1 MRPGLEKETIKM
13 TEQKTNMT
21 FLPKKGNYRG
31 LIVYQKAE
39 CIYDITFFFAHHFFV
54 ERKDRTIDQVVQ
66 AARSGKQNIA
76 EGCAAASTSAET
88 ELKLLGVARAS
99 MQETLLDFEDYLRTR
114 HLEQWALD
122 DPRTK
127 QTQEFC
133 KKHNSPADYTK
144 DIDKRSP
151 EALCNIAI
159 TLIHQF
165 DNMMGKLLDRLQKDF
180 VEEGGIRERMT
191 AARLGYRNE
200 QKTRI
205 AELETE
211 NRTLKARIAELE
223 QKLRKLIGPMG
234 LIGLI
239 GRIGLISLMGHIGR
253 MGLMGLIGLIGPMG
267 LTACSSDGGDD
278 AVAPAPTPVTEV
290 AISFSGNESQEVAV
304 NNGTNR
310 ANGAYGANRAN
321 GPYRRAAGAPLSESA
336 TTFNV
341 WGYKNMAYSAEV
353 YGGTQTVFPDYQV
366 EWHNGSAATTL
377 TNSSGWEYIL
387 PETGQS
393 IKYWDW
399 SAKAYRFFAATGF
412 DKEAAVP
419 ATPGAYVAYKTYGA
433 NGTYGASG
441 DYKTYEISML
451 ADASP
456 GATAEATAAKR
467 KATPYFSRLWFSTG
481 NQVTYP
487 DKLFGKPVTLE
498 FVKPF
503 TRVRFLFIYSYP
515 REGIKLTGKSFKP
528 SDDSKH
534 IARKGIVTV
543 HYPTEGTDIKEW
555 FTVTPMTGAGSG
567 ELTELTEDYDPEDDG
582 KEYTETDEGWYMVIP
597 NNAQG
602 TYTLSVN
609 INGETK
615 TAVVPENYM
624 QWLPGYSYTY
634 VFKITD
640 LGGVEI
646 GWVEYAMTPWKE
658 MEADWTVYNW

>member
-1 MRPGLEKETIKM
+1 M

-54 ERKDRTIDQVVQ
+54 
-66 AARSGKQNIA
+66 
-76 EGCAAASTSAET
+76 
-88 ELKLLGVARAS
+88 
-99 MQETLLDFEDYLRTR
+99 
-114 HLEQWALD
+114 
-122 DPRTK
+122 
-127 QTQEFC
+127 
-133 KKHNSPADYTK
+133 
-144 DIDKRSP
+144 
-151 EALCNIAI
+151 
-159 TLIHQF
+159 
-165 DNMMGKLLDRLQKDF
+165 
-180 VEEGGIRERMT
+180 ERMT

-239 GRIGLISLMGHIGR
+239 GPIGR
-253 MGLMGLIGLIGPMG
+253 MGLMRLMGLISLG

-290 AISFSGNESQEVAV
+290 AISFSGSESQEVAV

-310 ANGAYGANRAN
+310 ANGAYGANGANRAY
-321 GPYRRAAGAPLSESA
+321 GPYRRAAGAPLSEST

-456 GATAEATAAKR
+456 ELDGESKIDAEATAAKR
-467 KATPYFSRLWFSTG
+467 KDTPYFSRLWFSTG

-503 TRVRFLFIYSYP
+503 TRVRYLFIYSYP

-646 GWVEYAMTPWKE
+646 GWVEYAMTSWKE

>member
-1 MRPGLEKETIKM
+1 M

-200 QKTRI
+200 QK
-205 AELETE
+205 
-211 NRTLKARIAELE
+211 ARIAELE
-223 QKLRKLIGPMG
+223 AENSTLKARVAALEQKLKKLIGPMG
-234 LIGLI
+234 LIGL
-239 GRIGLISLMGHIGR
+239 
-253 MGLMGLIGLIGPMG
+253 MGLMGLISLGLV
-267 LTACSSDGGDD
+267 ACSSGGGDD

-290 AISFSGNESQEVAV
+290 AISFGGNESQEVDV
-304 NNGTNR
+304 SNGTNG
-310 ANGAYGANRAN
+310 ANGAY

-353 YGGTQTVFPDYQV
+353 YGETQTVFPGYQV
-366 EWHNGSAATTL
+366 EWHDGTAATTN
-377 TNSSGWEYIL
+377 TNTNNWEYVGISDQ
-387 PETGQS
+387 T
-393 IKYWDW
+393 IKFWDW
-399 SAKAYRFFAATGF
+399 SAQAYRFFAATGWSGAAPPTPPAPY
-412 DKEAAVP
+412 EANE
-419 ATPGAYVAYKTYGA
+419 TYGA
-433 NGTYGASG
+433 
-441 DYKTYEISML
+441 YKPYEANKPYEISML
-451 ADASP
+451 ANASN
-456 GATAEATAAKR
+456 ATEMAK
-467 KATPYFSRLWFSTG
+467 TPYFSRLWFSTG
-481 NQVTYP
+481 NQETYP

-498 FVKPF
+498 FVKPY

-515 REGIKLTGKSFKP
+515 REGIKLTEKSFKP

-543 HYPTEGTDIKEW
+543 HYPTEGTAIKEW
-555 FTVTPMTGAGSG
+555 FTVTPMTDA
-567 ELTELTEDYDPEDDG
+567 ELEELTEDYDPEDDG
-582 KEYTETDEGWYMVIP
+582 KEYTQTDEGWYMVIP

-602 TYTLSVN
+602 TYTLSVSV
-609 INGETK
+609 NGKTK
-615 TAVVPENYM
+615 TAVVPANYM

-634 VFKITD
+634 AFKITD
-640 LGGVEI
+640 EGGVEI

-658 MEADWTVYNW
+658 MEADWRVYNW